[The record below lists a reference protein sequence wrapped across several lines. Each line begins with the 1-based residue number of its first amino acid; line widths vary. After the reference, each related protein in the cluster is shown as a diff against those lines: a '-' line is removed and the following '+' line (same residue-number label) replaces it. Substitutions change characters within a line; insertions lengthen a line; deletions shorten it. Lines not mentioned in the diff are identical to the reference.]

1 MYVSIPKPKKN
12 SNLGNKGSCTRL
24 ADYLCKEVKNDVN
37 IESSFDVSNENSL
50 VKLQIERAEYKELI
64 ADLESQLA
72 GFEDSETDS
81 FYYTEALKG
90 HYQNTLS
97 DIENNINEIG
107 EDQKFEVQLS
117 TEIDSKNFFFDHN
130 NDFIGRN
137 SAIDLIDKNSV
148 GLERDDSKFF
158 MVVINPSQNEMNH
171 LLQDIVSDKEIKSID
186 DLNPQQLEAYYNK
199 LQKYTHSVM
208 DIYADEMNRTK
219 KNGERITGKDL
230 VYFGKIENTRKYNF
244 ADKEVKHNKKI
255 SIEISNTQKN
265 TNLSDSQKLDQI
277 QNLQSKYI
285 KTEKG
290 ENIKDG
296 TLKTGLQTH
305 IHVVVSRYDKDK
317 KIKMSPLSNSKGKA
331 DHKVGQNECQIG
343 FSRTDFAIRSQDKFD
358 DMFNYQRQAKEHTA
372 VKIENRRSTNK
383 SLIQGAN
390 NILKKDG
397 RIDVLEAYKFQ
408 IDLIKS
414 MRNLNSVQ
422 GSQNLQ
428 SISKALTNTINP
440 TQVLRNQMYQ
450 VNPVA
455 QAKQTIK
462 NVITK
467 GGLEL

>member
-1 MYVSIPKPKKN
+1 M
-12 SNLGNKGSCTRL
+12 
-24 ADYLCKEVKNDVN
+24 
-37 IESSFDVSNENSL
+37 
-50 VKLQIERAEYKELI
+50 
-64 ADLESQLA
+64 
-72 GFEDSETDS
+72 
-81 FYYTEALKG
+81 
-90 HYQNTLS
+90 
-97 DIENNINEIG
+97 
-107 EDQKFEVQLS
+107 
-117 TEIDSKNFFFDHN
+117 HN
-130 NDFIGRN
+130 N
-137 SAIDLIDKNSV
+137 K
-148 GLERDDSKFF
+148 
-158 MVVINPSQNEMNH
+158 
-171 LLQDIVSDKEIKSID
+171 
-186 DLNPQQLEAYYNK
+186 PQ
-199 LQKYTHSVM
+199 
-208 DIYADEMNRTK
+208 
-219 KNGERITGKDL
+219 
-230 VYFGKIENTRKYNF
+230 
-244 ADKEVKHNKKI
+244 
-255 SIEISNTQKN
+255 
-265 TNLSDSQKLDQI
+265 TNAVA
-277 QNLQSKYI
+277 
-285 KTEKG
+285 G
-290 ENIKDG
+290 
-296 TLKTGLQTH
+296 
-305 IHVVVSRYDKDK
+305 KDK

-428 SISKALTNTINP
+428 SISKALTNTIYP